1 MRNSKLMRLMAALLV
16 LSLVAAACGDSDGDD
31 SAGDTPATTTEAPAT
46 TTEAPSTTTEEA
58 MDDDM
63 DDDMDEDMDD
73 DMDEDMDD
81 DMDDDMDEEMFV
93 APAITIGYLLP
104 QTGGLSVIVDA
115 LVKPLEMLQA
125 EVTAAGAEV
134 TLVPGDSG
142 TDPNVASAS
151 ADQLINDNVAAIM
164 GAAGS
169 AQTVAVLDKVTDSQI
184 VLCSGSNTGA
194 SLSDADD
201 DGYYFRTAP
210 SDVLQGPAL
219 ADLITD
225 DGATSVGIVYR
236 NDEYGAGFE
245 QVLAAGLEANGIEVG
260 ASVAYDPE
268 ATSFD
273 AEAGELAAAA
283 IDAVVVI
290 SFAEGAQLFQAMIEA
305 GVGPAD
311 IATYGTDGLKD
322 TVSAEAVDPGNPAVL
337 EGLRGTSPSAAPA
350 NGEATFIDRFAE
362 FAPDSP
368 VIFSGQFYDCMMI
381 TLLASA
387 IAGSADPAVFVDEIN
402 GVTSGGTTCS
412 SYEDCIHII
421 AGGGD
426 IDYEGA
432 SGPLEF
438 GENGEPTVGTYDLY
452 EFDAEGNA
460 NTFDQ
465 LVLGE

>member
-16 LSLVAAACGDSDGDD
+16 LSLVAAACGDSEGDD
-31 SAGDTPATTTEAPAT
+31 TAGETPASTTTEAPM
-46 TTEAPSTTTEEA
+46 TEEEMAA
-58 MDDDM
+58 MDDDEMTEEEMAAM

-73 DMDEDMDD
+73 DMDED
-81 DMDDDMDEEMFV
+81 MFV

-125 EVTAAGAEV
+125 EVTAFGNEV

-245 QVLAAGLEANGIEVG
+245 QVLVAGLEANGIEVG

-387 IAGSADPAVFVDEIN
+387 ISGSADPAVFVDEIN

-465 LVLGE
+465 IVLGE